1 MSTPLFT
8 TFLAEVENLAQE
20 YDLDMVNFT
29 FSNGKTVEGETK
41 APMLTIKFKPLEEE
55 TK

>member
-20 YDLDMVNFT
+20 YDLDMVNFI
-29 FSNGKTVEGETK
+29 FSNGKAVEGEPK
-41 APMLTIKFKPLEEE
+41 PPLLTIKFKPLEEG

>member
-8 TFLAEVENLAQE
+8 TFLAEVENLAGE
-20 YDLDMVNFT
+20 YEFEIVNFT
-29 FSNGKTVEGETK
+29 FSNGKAVEGEPK
-41 APMLTIKFKPLEEE
+41 PPLLTIKFKPLEKG